1 MVLQYYI
8 LLYYVIRRHV
18 CYTVTGKNNNVPL
31 DYLNVHSVH
40 TIEFAG
46 LRFRPIIMFCIQRF
60 VPNLSRFLTT
70 IPYRLL

>member
-1 MVLQYYI
+1 MVLQCYI

-31 DYLNVHSVH
+31 DYLNVR
-40 TIEFAG
+40 TTKLAG
-46 LRFRPIIMFCIQRF
+46 LRFRPIITFCIQRF